1 MRMNKMF
8 ASMTAVAM
16 AATSLA
22 AMSFTTSAAD
32 EIGSATIMGSFG
44 TESNWGGETANPNV
58 GVASIT
64 GDGQYELTWTLA
76 EATNT
81 GDQGFFVTVVIEP
94 TSVDNFTTDTF
105 ENLDVKLDE
114 VWVDGTQLTDYDASA
129 AVDMAYYEKPTGVT
143 RIYLRGDWAG
153 NTTQILTDNMDITT
167 GIKVVFSVAGTS
179 LESGDD
185 VTDPD
190 TPDTPDTPEVPEVPT
205 SDAMAVATFM
215 GMIGGAEC
223 WGLEDVAAPSTY
235 AEINGDGTYEVT
247 WDVTGGGTDTVQFLG
262 VQIAPNNGLDNF
274 TTDTFPGL
282 EVSLDEVWIDG
293 VQLTDYVVSDAAIN
307 TAYYEGAAGTTRI
320 YLHDDWAGTGVED
333 LPSATN
339 ISQSIK
345 VVFTVTGMEFA
356 AGGMLGD
363 VNEDGTV
370 DSLDA
375 AEILI
380 AAAAM
385 GSGGESGLTDAQM
398 AAADCNGDTEVDALD
413 AAEVLRYAAAVGSGY
428 EGTLEDFLADQAA

>member
-1 MRMNKMF
+1 MKLNKLF
-8 ASMTAVAM
+8 ATLTAAAM
-16 AATSLA
+16 AASSLT
-22 AMSFTTSAAD
+22 AMVFSASAAD
-32 EIGSATIMGSFG
+32 EIASATIMGSFG
-44 TESNWGGETANPNV
+44 TESNWGGEEANPNV
-58 GVASIT
+58 SVASIT

-105 ENLDVKLDE
+105 ENLNVTLDE
-114 VWVDGTQLTDYDASA
+114 VWVDGTQLTDYDAST
-129 AVDMAYYEKPTGVT
+129 AVDMAYYETATGVT

-167 GIKVVFSVAGTS
+167 DFKVVFSVDGTS
-179 LESGDD
+179 LDSGED

-190 TPDTPDTPEVPEVPT
+190 TPDTPETPEVPT

-247 WDVTGGGTDTVQFLG
+247 WDVTGGGTDTIQFLG
-262 VQIAPNNGLDNF
+262 VQIVPNNGLDNF
-274 TTDTFPGL
+274 TTDTFPTL

-293 VQLTDYVVSDAAIN
+293 EQLTDYVVSDAAIN

-356 AGGMLGD
+356 AGSALGD
-363 VNEDGTV
+363 VNGDGAV

-375 AEILI
+375 AEVLV

-398 AAADCNGDTEVDALD
+398 AAADCNGDGAVDALD
-413 AAEVLRYAAAVGSGY
+413 AAEILRYAAAVGSGF
-428 EGTLEDFLADQAA
+428 EGTMEDFVAA

>member
-1 MRMNKMF
+1 MRMNKLF
-8 ASMTAVAM
+8 ATLTAAAM
-16 AATSLA
+16 AATSLT
-22 AMSFTTSAAD
+22 AMVFSASAAD
-32 EIGSATIMGSFG
+32 EIASATIMGSFG
-44 TESNWGGETANPNV
+44 TESNWGGEDANPNV
-58 GVASIT
+58 SVASIT

-81 GDQGFFVTVVIEP
+81 GEEGFFVTVVIEP
-94 TSVDNFTTDTF
+94 TSVDNFTTDTY
-105 ENLDVKLDE
+105 ENLNVTLDE
-114 VWVDGTQLTDYDASA
+114 VWVDGAQLTDYDAST
-129 AVDMAYYEKPTGVT
+129 AVDMAYYETSTGVT

-167 GIKVVFSVAGTS
+167 DIKVVFSVDGTS
-179 LESGDD
+179 AESGED
-185 VTDPD
+185 VTDPE
-190 TPDTPDTPEVPEVPT
+190 TPETPEVPT

-247 WDVTGGGTDTVQFLG
+247 WDVTGGGTDTIQFLG
-262 VQIAPNNGLDNF
+262 VQIVPNKDLDNF
-274 TTDTFPGL
+274 TTDTFPTL
-282 EVSLDEVWIDG
+282 DVSLDEVWIDG
-293 VQLTDYVVSDAAIN
+293 EQLTDYVVSDAAIN

-356 AGGMLGD
+356 AGGSLGD
-363 VNEDGTV
+363 VNEDGNV

-375 AEILI
+375 AEVLV

-385 GSGGESGLTDAQM
+385 GSGGESGLTDTQM
-398 AAADCNGDTEVDALD
+398 AAADCNGDGAVDALD
-413 AAEVLRYAAAVGSGY
+413 AAEILRYAAAVGSGF
-428 EGTLEDFLADQAA
+428 EGTMEDFVNA

>member
-1 MRMNKMF
+1 MRMNKLF
-8 ASMTAVAM
+8 ATLTAAAM
-16 AATSLA
+16 AATSLT
-22 AMSFTTSAAD
+22 AMTFSASAAD
-32 EIGSATIMGSFG
+32 EIASATIMGSFG
-44 TESNWGGETANPNV
+44 TESNWGGEEANPNV
-58 GVASIT
+58 SVASIT

-81 GDQGFFVTVVIEP
+81 GDQGFFVTVVISP
-94 TSVDNFTTDTF
+94 TSVDNFTTDTL
-105 ENLDVKLDE
+105 ENLNVTLDE
-114 VWVDGTQLTDYDASA
+114 VWVDGAQLTGYDAST
-129 AVDMAYYEKPTGVT
+129 AVDMAYYETATGVT

-167 GIKVVFSVAGTS
+167 DIKVVFSVDGTS
-179 LESGDD
+179 LDSGED
-185 VTDPD
+185 VTDPE
-190 TPDTPDTPEVPEVPT
+190 TPENPETPEVPT

-247 WDVTGGGTDTVQFLG
+247 WDVTGGGTDTIQFLG
-262 VQIAPNNGLDNF
+262 VQIAPNNSLDNF
-274 TTDTFPGL
+274 TTDTFPTL

-356 AGGMLGD
+356 AGGSLGD
-363 VNEDGTV
+363 VNEDGVV
-370 DSLDA
+370 DAVDA
-375 AEILI
+375 ADILV
-380 AAAAM
+380 AAAAI
-385 GSGGESGLTDAQM
+385 GSGGESGLTDTQM
-398 AAADCNGDTEVDALD
+398 AAADCNGDGAVDALD
-413 AAEVLRYAAAVGSGY
+413 AAEVLRYAAAVGSGF
-428 EGTLEDFLADQAA
+428 EGTMEDFLTA